1 MNRTDVQFN
10 CTTQIGSTIITC
22 NYSHARDNLATLLER
37 AVDETQPAEIQ
48 RRKGGAAGLV
58 DTDAF
63 ERYRKAAL
71 DAEFAEIMQSHGTAY
86 TELSKR

>member
-1 MNRTDVQFN
+1 MA
-10 CTTQIGSTIITC
+10 S
-22 NYSHARDNLATLLER
+22 LLEL
-37 AVDETQPAEIQ
+37 AVDENQPVEIQ
-48 RRKGGAAGLV
+48 RRKGGAAVLV
-58 DTDAF
+58 DKDAF

>member
-1 MNRTDVQFN
+1 MF
-10 CTTQIGSTIITC
+10 TC
-22 NYSHARDNLATLLER
+22 NYSHARDNLASLLEL
-37 AVDETQPAEIQ
+37 AENQPVEIQ
-48 RRKGGAAGLV
+48 RRKGGAAVLV
-58 DTDAF
+58 DKDAF

>member
-1 MNRTDVQFN
+1 MLYSLIVQLKEEAL
-10 CTTQIGSTIITC
+10 CLHVTIAMLAITWPRC
-22 NYSHARDNLATLLER
+22 SSWRLMKISQL
-37 AVDETQPAEIQ
+37 IQ
-48 RRKGGAAGLV
+48 RRKGGAAVLV
-58 DTDAF
+58 DKDAF

>member
-1 MNRTDVQFN
+1 MF
-10 CTTQIGSTIITC
+10 TC
-22 NYSHARDNLATLLER
+22 NYSHARDNPPRYSSWRLTKN
-37 AVDETQPAEIQ
+37 QPVEIQ
-48 RRKGGAAGLV
+48 RRKGGAAVLV
-58 DTDAF
+58 DKDAF